1 MLSPLTPT
9 VDLVDALAD
18 KEEERLGGDF
28 ERGARSRAALAGTPS
43 RTAARRSQPPGAMP
57 PGEISAAEIAEKVRL
72 SVRTLHTYL
81 GTREDAR
88 SRARRER

>member
-1 MLSPLTPT
+1 
-9 VDLVDALAD
+9 
-18 KEEERLGGDF
+18 
-28 ERGARSRAALAGTPS
+28 
-43 RTAARRSQPPGAMP
+43 MP